1 MSLHELTLTELS
13 AGLAAKRFSSREVI
27 DALLSRIEKADG
39 KLHAFTEVYAKE
51 ARAIADGADTARATG
66 FPLPPL
72 HGRYHLI
79 LQAEMAP
86 GMASNANAW
95 AHILAPRIA

>member
-39 KLHAFTEVYAKE
+39 KLHAFTPQPSPS
-51 ARAIADGADTARATG
+51 I
-66 FPLPPL
+66 LPHNHAQKVGVGL
-72 HGRYHLI
+72 
-79 LQAEMAP
+79 
-86 GMASNANAW
+86 
-95 AHILAPRIA
+95 